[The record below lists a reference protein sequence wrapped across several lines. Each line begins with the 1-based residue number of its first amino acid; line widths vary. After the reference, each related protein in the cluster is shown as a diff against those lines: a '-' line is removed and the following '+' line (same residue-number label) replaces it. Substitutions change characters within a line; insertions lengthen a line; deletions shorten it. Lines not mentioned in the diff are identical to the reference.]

1 MLLSL
6 IHLLEGNKIK
16 WFTDNKNVARIVC
29 KGSTKA
35 VLQKLALDIFSTFLK
50 YNINIA
56 MVWIPRSE
64 NDKADILSRI
74 VDNNDWSISEYIF
87 QMIESGMSTIT
98 VKSN

>member
-1 MLLSL
+1 VLFSL
-6 IHLLEGNKIK
+6 IHLLEGKKIN
-16 WFTDNKNVARIVC
+16 WFTDNKHVVRIVY
-29 KGSTKA
+29 KGSTKT
-35 VLQKLALDIFSTFLK
+35 VLQKLALDMFSTCLK
-50 YNINIA
+50 YNINFD